1 MTDLLYEQLKEGSE
15 NLFRDNEKN
24 QLYKF
29 IKLISMERNL
39 FLTQLNNYYSYN
51 NNLHCDIEVR
61 GLKLKIDI

>member
-1 MTDLLYEQLKEGSE
+1 MRIYLEIMK
-15 NLFRDNEKN
+15 KN
-24 QLYKF
+24 QLCKF

-61 GLKLKIDI
+61 GLKLKNRHLAKQLKNS